1 MLSPDQR
8 RVHNSVMR
16 RTILL
21 YAITLAAAAFV
32 LQWLEYKY
40 LTKVFAVEMYI
51 LLIAGGFTALGAWAG
66 WRLTQRNQSGTAFE
80 KNTAALGALGV
91 TAREYQ
97 TLELIAD
104 GLTNKEIARKLDV
117 SPNTVKTHVARL
129 YEKLDVQ
136 RRTQAVQKA
145 KALALIP

>member
-1 MLSPDQR
+1 MK
-8 RVHNSVMR
+8 

-66 WRLTQRNQSGTAFE
+66 WRLTRKNQSGAGFE